1 MLPISF
7 AKQLAESANHLS
19 VDSFGFHPNRLDSTL
34 DFDDWLLAL
43 RCLSTQTLIRGLLDD
58 DLLRE
63 ICELLLDSFHLLD
76 IQHVFFD
83 QRFLSVTH
91 LLHQSYLPILYVT
104 LLVHSHHELLLHGE
118 VGDVLLLESLYE
130 QSDSLLTVLRFN

>member
-1 MLPISF
+1 M
-7 AKQLAESANHLS
+7 
-19 VDSFGFHPNRLDSTL
+19 
-34 DFDDWLLAL
+34 
-43 RCLSTQTLIRGLLDD
+43 IRGLLDD

-76 IQHVFFD
+76 IHHVFFD
-83 QRFLSVTH
+83 QLFLRVTH

-118 VGDVLLLESLYE
+118 VSDVLLLESLYE
-130 QSDSLLTVLRFN
+130 QSDSFLTVLRFN